1 MNDILLR
8 ASTGL
13 IFIGLVIGGIVF
25 SQISNIL
32 VLSLFAVL
40 GLLEYY
46 RLFDANKMAA
56 PSKMIGLTGGF
67 SIFLIAIL
75 VKVGYIDFKFLI
87 VSLPLLF
94 LSFLPELYSKSKTPL
109 VNISITIFGWI
120 YILLPLYLI
129 IGLRVENTS
138 FSSWIIPV
146 GMFLLI
152 WTNDTF
158 AYLTGRFLGKTK
170 LFERIS
176 PKKTW
181 EGTVGGIVFTCVVAY
196 LIAYFSEMSYLF
208 WCLAAPIVAASAIYG
223 DLFESLI
230 KRSLNIKDTGTILPG
245 HGGILDRFD
254 AALFTAPLFFTWCV
268 LWEMI

>member
-1 MNDILLR
+1 M
-8 ASTGL
+8 
-13 IFIGLVIGGIVF
+13 FIVLVIGGIVF
-25 SQISNIL
+25 SEATNIL

-40 GLLEYY
+40 GLVEYY
-46 RLFDANKMAA
+46 RLFDSSKMASPA
-56 PSKMIGLTGGF
+56 KLVGLTGGF

-75 VKVGYIDFKFLI
+75 VKIGYIETKFLI
-87 VSLPLLF
+87 VLLPLVF
-94 LSFLPELYSKSKTPL
+94 LSFLPELYTQSKTPL
-109 VNISITIFGWI
+109 TNISITIFGWI

-129 IGLRVENTS
+129 IDMRLESTS
-138 FSSWIIPV
+138 FSGWILPV
-146 GMFLLI
+146 GMFLMI
-152 WTNDTF
+152 WANDTF
-158 AYLTGRFLGKTK
+158 AYLTGRFFGKTK

-181 EGTVGGIVFTCVVAY
+181 EGTLGGIVFTLLVAY
-196 LIAYFSEMSYLF
+196 LIAHFTEMSYLF